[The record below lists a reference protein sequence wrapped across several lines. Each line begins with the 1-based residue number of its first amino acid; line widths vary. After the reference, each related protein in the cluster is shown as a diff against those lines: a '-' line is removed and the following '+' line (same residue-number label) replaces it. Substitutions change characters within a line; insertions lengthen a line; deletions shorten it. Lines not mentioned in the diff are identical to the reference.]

1 LKKKTTTYD
10 GGPPVDKLVAAQALP
25 EPLFSTNDHRRRL
38 KAAAS
43 PLPGGVSKTTG
54 FTGGRLS
61 LPSRRSPG
69 CCASRFPLRLL
80 IYIYA
85 GMGAVDCKRKPPVLP
100 VVVYLILMG
109 LDVFSLF

>member
-80 IYIYA
+80 SLYMRKYA
-85 GMGAVDCKRKPPVLP
+85 RMIFSA
-100 VVVYLILMG
+100 
-109 LDVFSLF
+109 SLFLPRAACGLTGE